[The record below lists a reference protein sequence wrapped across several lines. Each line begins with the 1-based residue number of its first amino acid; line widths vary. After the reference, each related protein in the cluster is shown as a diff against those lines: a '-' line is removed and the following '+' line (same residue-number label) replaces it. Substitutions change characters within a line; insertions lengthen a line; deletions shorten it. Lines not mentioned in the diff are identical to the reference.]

1 MARDIK
7 EKVKKKKTG
16 MCNIAMH
23 RYCLSDIIAGFIHIP
38 KCYWMFL
45 NLKISTLECTSIDG
59 SVLEFSRI
67 LNFYITIHFTQVL
80 AIPTAVDFLVFCSR
94 ELFLINLP

>member
-38 KCYWMFL
+38 KCSWMFL
-45 NLKISTLECTSIDG
+45 ILKIRTLELMGVFWNVLEYLISTL
-59 SVLEFSRI
+59 L
-67 LNFYITIHFTQVL
+67 YISPKFWPYQLLMI
-80 AIPTAVDFLVFCSR
+80 FLVFCSR
-94 ELFLINLP
+94 ELFLINVA